1 MALAARLLPTV
12 DSHNPDDTALLL
24 AWRQGSAPAG
34 SELLKRH
41 FVAVYRFFAANVSDP
56 DEYTQQT
63 FEACVRQREAVHT
76 DFRGY
81 LFGIA
86 RNVLNSEWRRRHKT
100 KGTVPPSQAEIRD
113 VRTSPSAAV
122 ARLDQQRLVLA
133 MIAQL
138 PVDYRAVV
146 EMYYWEDQ
154 PLAAIAQRLGVPL
167 GTVKSRLFR
176 GKALLKDQLTS
187 SGAPLSLQDVVLARL
202 RGSR

>member
-1 MALAARLLPTV
+1 MDPRE
-12 DSHNPDDTALLL
+12 PDDAALLV
-24 AWRQGSAPAG
+24 AWRQGTAAAG

-56 DEYTQQT
+56 EEYTQQT

-86 RNVLNSEWRRRHKT
+86 RNVLNTEWRRRQKV
-100 KGTVPPSQAEIRD
+100 KGNVPPSQAEIRD

-122 ARLDQQRLVLA
+122 ARLDQQRWVLA
-133 MIAQL
+133 MMARL
-138 PVDYRAVV
+138 PEEYRAVV
-146 EMYYWEDQ
+146 EMFYWEDQ
-154 PLAAIAQRLGVPL
+154 PLAEIASRLAIPL

-187 SGAPLSLQDVVLARL
+187 SGAPVSLQDLVLARL
-202 RGSR
+202 RGSG